1 MVERTCLRK
10 KKRAPRSLYPVS
22 RSRLSA
28 AAASCCRPACPATA
42 LQARTSL
49 DRLPHDQLVAVVGS
63 SSGPTEL
70 LSAGMRLA
78 TMVMVTVT
86 LFWTPCGRGVRLN
99 RANGAYEDIVVAI
112 HPAVEPDER
121 IIENIKAL
129 FRSASSLLLRAT
141 GGLVHFGSVVI
152 AVPATWPP
160 RPQTADAATGNL
172 FATADVRV
180 AAENPQYGDAPY
192 TLQPRGCGER
202 GEYIHLAPRF
212 LAEMNGSIAEIYGDP
227 AYRLVHEWAH
237 YRYGVFDEHGEPGS
251 SRYPSLY
258 CESGTVSDL
267 PLLSLKSERG
277 LAEAPAQGFRLGGT
291 MERQNSS
298 CAQSLF
304 PLERLAVAE
313 TRRLSLLSADAFSPC
328 SSVPATPPTHGSKPD
343 VRLVNLPAF
352 PVFYLSLSLRQQVRA
367 TMCSSEPVNFTV
379 YMDFGEPCRVY
390 QGCRV
395 SSQCKV
401 MFWRD
406 GRGSDRA
413 ASSIMS
419 MPHFVEGVNKF
430 CDDSR
435 RKHDPFAPN
444 KHNVLCERR
453 STWEV
458 ISANEDFT
466 NLPHGDSEKDV
477 HVTFREVQKQNDTI
491 GMIIFALDVS
501 TSMRDHGRIGHLKA
515 AATHFVEVLIPDDL
529 KVGVV
534 TFNTAAHKPFPL
546 TTVSAQ
552 TRERIVNIVRDL
564 VPGGSTC
571 IGCALRKA
579 LEEFRRNAHRVEGS
593 VIVLMTDGGETS
605 APYMADVLAD
615 LVAAGVRINT
625 IALGKDAERK
635 LEVLALRTG
644 GKPFALRDGSSNEAA
659 VALESAF
666 LDSTV
671 ALLDHDKRPIVVRLT
686 FLMTL
691 VHTVCRV
698 HALLDHD
705 KRPIVVRLT
714 FLMTLVHTVCR
725 VHALLDHDKRP
736 IVIFAETAKVPKEG
750 VAFSVLVDRDLGKGT
765 TVTLSCDGT
774 CALKIEL
781 RYPDGRK
788 CNECLTTQ
796 STKAGVYIT
805 IRIPGTATPGTWTLV
820 VSLNPGSR
828 EVQVHVRATSFVVD
842 ATVEPVLVRSFVK
855 RTEVNVATDAVV
867 YAEVSKGTRLVLHA
881 RVTATVIRPR
891 SPDGIEVEL
900 HDNGLG
906 ADVTANDGIYS
917 GYFTWFDG
925 VGRYSVSTRVASV
938 DRTVFVSR
946 RMASGGW
953 PVTTLSSGARDLVGL
968 GKPDRGTS
976 GAEHCNEIDTRVECP
991 LFFFLLS
998 VSSKA
1003 FVGRASAIPTA
1014 GQATGIPFSHFV
1026 YVDQNIEEAERRFVS
1041 TDKAPGFVRYAE
1053 GGSFRLNID
1062 INPYDIPP
1070 GSVQDLTVEN
1080 ALVKED
1086 GAHVVF
1092 LAWTCPGSHLYWLNA
1107 SHVELRVSSRPGDL
1121 VGNFSSA
1128 LRIVVPAEVGG
1139 SIDGNVRAGA
1149 VGLRQR
1155 LRIHL
1160 PDALL
1165 LHRAGNEPLTPDLYV
1180 AVTVWNDRGVS
1191 SSVSNVA
1198 RVTFRRPPPIAVS
1211 SPSETAL
1218 LVTVLT
1224 CLAVVTTV
1232 VMVARRRFAKL
1243 VNCC

>member
-1 MVERTCLRK
+1 
-10 KKRAPRSLYPVS
+10 
-22 RSRLSA
+22 
-28 AAASCCRPACPATA
+28 
-42 LQARTSL
+42 
-49 DRLPHDQLVAVVGS
+49 
-63 SSGPTEL
+63 
-70 LSAGMRLA
+70 MRLA
-78 TMVMVTVT
+78 TMLVVTVT
-86 LFWTPCGRGVRLN
+86 LSLPPCGRGARLN
-99 RANGAYEDIVVAI
+99 RANGGYEDIVVAI

-160 RPQTADAATGNL
+160 RPQATDAAAGNL
-172 FATADVRV
+172 FPTADVRV

-192 TLQPRGCGER
+192 TQQPRGCGER

-251 SRYPSLY
+251 SRYPRLY
-258 CESGTVSDL
+258 CESGT
-267 PLLSLKSERG
+267 
-277 LAEAPAQGFRLGGT
+277 
-291 MERQNSS
+291 
-298 CAQSLF
+298 
-304 PLERLAVAE
+304 
-313 TRRLSLLSADAFSPC
+313 
-328 SSVPATPPTHGSKPD
+328 
-343 VRLVNLPAF
+343 
-352 PVFYLSLSLRQQVRA
+352 VRA

-379 YMDFGEPCRVY
+379 YMDFGKPCRVY

-401 MFWRD
+401 MFWRE
-406 GRGSDRA
+406 GRASDRA

-419 MPHFVEGVNKF
+419 MVHFVKG
-430 CDDSR
+430 
-435 RKHDPFAPN
+435 
-444 KHNVLCERR
+444 
-453 STWEV
+453 
-458 ISANEDFT
+458 
-466 NLPHGDSEKDV
+466 
-477 HVTFREVQKQNDTI
+477 
-491 GMIIFALDVS
+491 
-501 TSMRDHGRIGHLKA
+501 DHGRIGHLKA
-515 AATHFVEVLIPDDL
+515 AATYFVEVLIPDDL

-534 TFNTAAHKPFPL
+534 TFNTAAHTPFPL

-552 TRERIVNIVRDL
+552 TRERIGNIVRDL
-564 VPGGSTC
+564 VPRGSTC

-605 APYMADVLAD
+605 GPYMADVLAD

-625 IALGKDAERK
+625 IALGKEADLE

-644 GKPFALRDGSSNEAA
+644 GKPYALRDGSYNEAA

-666 LDSTV
+666 LDSTF
-671 ALLDHDKRPIVVRLT
+671 ALLDH
-686 FLMTL
+686 
-691 VHTVCRV
+691 
-698 HALLDHD
+698 
-705 KRPIVVRLT
+705 
-714 FLMTLVHTVCR
+714 
-725 VHALLDHDKRP
+725 KRP
-736 IVIFAETAKVPKEG
+736 IVIFEETATVPKEG

-774 CALKIEL
+774 CSLKIQL

-788 CNECLTTQ
+788 CNKCLTTQ
-796 STKAGVYIT
+796 STKAGAYIT

-820 VSLNPGSR
+820 VSLCPGSR
-828 EVQVHVRATSFVVD
+828 EAQVHVRATSFVVD

-938 DRTVFVSR
+938 DRTVIVSR

-953 PVTTLSSGARDLVGL
+953 PVTTL
-968 GKPDRGTS
+968 
-976 GAEHCNEIDTRVECP
+976 N
-991 LFFFLLS
+991 S
-998 VSSKA
+998 VSSKT
-1003 FVGRASAIPTA
+1003 FVGRSSAIPTA

-1026 YVDQNIEEAERRFVS
+1026 YVDRNIEEAERRFVFI
-1041 TDKAPGFVRYAE
+1041 DEVPGFVRYAE
-1053 GGSFRLNID
+1053 AGSFRLNVD

-1080 ALVKED
+1080 TLVEED
-1086 GAHVVF
+1086 GDHVVF
-1092 LAWTCPGSHLYWLNA
+1092 LAWTCPGSHLYWLM
-1107 SHVELRVSSRPGDL
+1107 RPTW
-1121 VGNFSSA
+1121 S
-1128 LRIVVPAEVGG
+1128 
-1139 SIDGNVRAGA
+1139 
-1149 VGLRQR
+1149 
-1155 LRIHL
+1155 
-1160 PDALL
+1160 
-1165 LHRAGNEPLTPDLYV
+1165 
-1180 AVTVWNDRGVS
+1180 
-1191 SSVSNVA
+1191 
-1198 RVTFRRPPPIAVS
+1198 
-1211 SPSETAL
+1211 
-1218 LVTVLT
+1218 
-1224 CLAVVTTV
+1224 
-1232 VMVARRRFAKL
+1232 
-1243 VNCC
+1243 

>member
-1 MVERTCLRK
+1 
-10 KKRAPRSLYPVS
+10 
-22 RSRLSA
+22 
-28 AAASCCRPACPATA
+28 
-42 LQARTSL
+42 
-49 DRLPHDQLVAVVGS
+49 
-63 SSGPTEL
+63 
-70 LSAGMRLA
+70 MRLA

-86 LFWTPCGRGVRLN
+86 LFWPPCGRGVRLN

-112 HPAVEPDER
+112 HPAVEPDKR

-129 FRSASSLLLRAT
+129 FRSASSLLQRAT
-141 GGLVHFGSVVI
+141 GGLVHFSSVVI

-160 RPQTADAATGNL
+160 RPQATDAATVNL
-172 FATADVRV
+172 FPTADVRV

-237 YRYGVFDEHGEPGS
+237 YRYGVFDEHSEPGS

-258 CESGTVSDL
+258 CESGT
-267 PLLSLKSERG
+267 
-277 LAEAPAQGFRLGGT
+277 
-291 MERQNSS
+291 
-298 CAQSLF
+298 
-304 PLERLAVAE
+304 
-313 TRRLSLLSADAFSPC
+313 
-328 SSVPATPPTHGSKPD
+328 
-343 VRLVNLPAF
+343 
-352 PVFYLSLSLRQQVRA
+352 VRA

-390 QGCRV
+390 QGCRL

-401 MFWRD
+401 MFWRQ

-419 MPHFVEGVNKF
+419 MAHFVEGVNKF

-491 GMIIFALDVS
+491 GMIVFALDVS

-529 KVGVV
+529 KVAVV
-534 TFNTAAHKPFPL
+534 SFNTVAHTPFPL
-546 TTVSAQ
+546 TTVTAQ
-552 TRERIVNIVRDL
+552 TRERIVNTVRDL
-564 VPGGSTC
+564 APGGSTC

-593 VIVLMTDGGETS
+593 VVVLMTDGAETA
-605 APYMADVLAD
+605 APYVADVLGE

-625 IALGKDAERK
+625 IALGKEAELK

-644 GKPFALRDGSSNEAA
+644 GKPYALRDGSSNEAA
-659 VALESAF
+659 VGLESAF

-671 ALLDHDKRPIVVRLT
+671 ALLDHDKRPIV
-686 FLMTL
+686 
-691 VHTVCRV
+691 
-698 HALLDHD
+698 
-705 KRPIVVRLT
+705 
-714 FLMTLVHTVCR
+714 
-725 VHALLDHDKRP
+725 
-736 IVIFAETAKVPKEG
+736 IFEETAKVPKEG
-750 VAFSVLVDRDLGKGT
+750 VAFSVLVDRDLGKRT

-774 CALKIEL
+774 CSLNIEL
-781 RYPDGRK
+781 RYSDGRK

-796 STKAGVYIT
+796 SRKAGVYIT
-805 IRIPGTATPGTWTLV
+805 IRIPGTATPGTWMLV

-855 RTEVNVATDAVV
+855 KTEVNVATDAVV

-881 RVTATVIRPR
+881 RVMATVIRPR

-906 ADVTANDGIYS
+906 ADVTANDGVYS

-938 DRTVFVSR
+938 DHTTFVIR

-953 PVTTLSSGARDLVGL
+953 PVTTLSS
-968 GKPDRGTS
+968 
-976 GAEHCNEIDTRVECP
+976 
-991 LFFFLLS
+991 
-998 VSSKA
+998 VSSKT
-1003 FVGRASAIPTA
+1003 FVELASAIPTA
-1014 GQATGIPFSHFV
+1014 GQSSGIPFSHFV
-1026 YVDQNIEEAERRFVS
+1026 YVDRNIEEAEQRFVFVNE
-1041 TDKAPGFVRYAE
+1041 APRFVRYAE
-1053 GGSFRLNID
+1053 GGSFRLDID

-1080 ALVKED
+1080 ALVEAD
-1086 GAHVVF
+1086 GAHVVS

-1107 SHVELRVSSRPGDL
+1107 SHVELRVSTRPGDL
-1121 VGNFSSA
+1121 VGDFSSA

-1139 SIDGNVRAGA
+1139 STDGNVRAGA

-1165 LHRAGNEPLTPDLYV
+1165 LRRAGNEPSTPDFYV
-1180 AVTVWNDRGVS
+1180 AATVWNDRGVS

-1198 RVTFRRPPPIAVS
+1198 RVTFGRPPPMALP
-1211 SPSETAL
+1211 SPNETLL
-1218 LVTVLT
+1218 LVAVLT
-1224 CLAVVTTV
+1224 CLAAVATV
-1232 VMVARRRFAKL
+1232 AMVARRRLAKL
-1243 VNCC
+1243 VDCC

>member
-258 CESGTVSDL
+258 CESGT
-267 PLLSLKSERG
+267 
-277 LAEAPAQGFRLGGT
+277 
-291 MERQNSS
+291 
-298 CAQSLF
+298 
-304 PLERLAVAE
+304 
-313 TRRLSLLSADAFSPC
+313 
-328 SSVPATPPTHGSKPD
+328 
-343 VRLVNLPAF
+343 
-352 PVFYLSLSLRQQVRA
+352 VRA

-736 IVIFAETAKVPKEG
+736 IVVRLTFLMTLIFAETAKVPKEG